1 VDDIFVHELQ
11 LPMCIHATTIPDN
24 NGDFTIIL
32 NSLLSPRVKKE
43 ALEHE
48 LVHIKMNH
56 FYNDCLEIAD
66 EEMEA
71 NDCDNHVKVSSCI
84 CEIR

>member
-1 VDDIFVHELQ
+1 MDDIFVHELQ

-32 NSLLSPRVKKE
+32 NSLLSPKAKIE

-56 FYNDCLEIAD
+56 FYNDFLEITD
-66 EEMEA
+66 DEMEA
-71 NDCDNHVKVSSCI
+71 NNRSNQVRVSDYI
-84 CEIR
+84 REIR